1 MNNFFRI
8 TFLFSIFIFL
18 SCENDDN
25 TNGTQTEGDYQNGTF
40 VLNEGGFN
48 GFSGVTFISDDL
60 SRVEQ
65 NVFSTV
71 NDAEELGLFP
81 QSIFF
86 DLNGLAY
93 IISNGSNL
101 ITVVDRFTFEKV
113 AEINTDLDVP
123 RYGAVL
129 DGKAY
134 VTNQASFDTGADD
147 FVTVINLEDFSVE
160 TTIPL
165 IKTAEFIF
173 TDGFK
178 LFVQNAAFG
187 VGSEI
192 SVIDP
197 DNNSVETI
205 IETGDGLQSIHINA
219 STLYA
224 HHATGIDRISTS
236 DLEVTSTIAFPAS
249 LDAVSQLEIYNG
261 QFYYLNN
268 NQVYSTSIV
277 EDSLSDEPLFSYD
290 AAAPSFIY
298 GFEVNND
305 LIYLADARDFASD
318 GRVVIFDTDGN
329 QVFETTVGLNP
340 NGFYFN

>member
-8 TFLFSIFIFL
+8 TISLLFFALI
-18 SCENDDN
+18 SCDNDDN
-25 TNGTQTEGDYQNGTF
+25 NNTSQPEGDYVNGTL

-48 GFSGVTFISDDL
+48 GSSGITFISDDL
-60 SRVEQ
+60 NRVEQ
-65 NVFSTV
+65 DVFSTV
-71 NDAEELGLFP
+71 NDGQELGLFP

-101 ITVVDRFTFEKV
+101 ITVVSRFNFQKV
-113 AEINTDLDVP
+113 AEINTGLDVP

-147 FVTVINLEDFSVE
+147 FVSVINLSDFSVE

-165 IKTAEFIF
+165 TKTAEYIVS
-173 TDGFK
+173 DGIK
-178 LFVQNAAFG
+178 LYVQNASFG

-192 SVIDP
+192 TVIDP
-197 DNNSVETI
+197 ANNSIETT

-219 STLYA
+219 STIYA
-224 HHATGIDRISTS
+224 HHNTGIDRISTS
-236 DLEVTSTIAFPAS
+236 SLEVTSTINFPAG
-249 LDAVSQLEIYNG
+249 LGAISQLDISDG
-261 QFYYLNN
+261 QFYYLSNN
-268 NQVYSTSIV
+268 NVYTTSIV
-277 EDSLSDEPLFSYD
+277 DNSLSDQPIFSYD
-290 AAAPSFIY
+290 ASAPSSVY
-298 GFEVNND
+298 GFEVNQN
-305 LIYLADARDFASD
+305 LIYIGDALDFASD
-318 GRVVIFDTDGN
+318 GKVVVFDTDGN